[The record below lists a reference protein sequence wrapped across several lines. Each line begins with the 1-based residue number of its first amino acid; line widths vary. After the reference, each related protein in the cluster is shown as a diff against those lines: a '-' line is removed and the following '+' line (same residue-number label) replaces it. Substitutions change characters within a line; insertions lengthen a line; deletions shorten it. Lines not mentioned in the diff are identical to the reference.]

1 MKHNFLYLDGKFWDV
16 HVVSRF
22 LKATVGPWKM
32 RMKSYND
39 SL

>member
-16 HVVSRF
+16 QVVSRF
-22 LKATVGPWKM
+22 LKATVGAWKM